1 MRSPLTSYTTWVFK
15 KISLYIRILFLLASE
30 EKRYSHIT
38 KHNTSTEVL
47 DSVSSHLLYAPPGI
61 FIFSN
66 ISSSS
71 FFIFFFLVYKCSSFS
86 QFVMPHLPAVTLWFI
101 LSWFKTSEV
110 LAILHLLS
118 AHSLFSPLYSGL
130 CPPPWLTKAA
140 VDTGDFLTGN
150 YNISF
155 QPFILLD
162 FYIACNSP
170 WNCFP
175 DFHGDHFYSSCISL
189 IVLSLSPWG
198 LCFLYLTLKYWYASA
213 SLCDPLFYSLLIL
226 SPNDH
231 NHFHY
236 FRYHLYTDAS

>member
-1 MRSPLTSYTTWVFK
+1 MLKFFPICHATFACSY
-15 KISLYIRILFLLASE
+15 S
-30 EKRYSHIT
+30 
-38 KHNTSTEVL
+38 
-47 DSVSSHLLYAPPGI
+47 
-61 FIFSN
+61 
-66 ISSSS
+66 
-71 FFIFFFLVYKCSSFS
+71 LVYTLLIQDLRSVGYSS
-86 QFVMPHLPAVTLWFI
+86 LT
-101 LSWFKTSEV
+101 
-110 LAILHLLS
+110 
-118 AHSLFSPLYSGL
+118 L
-130 CPPPWLTKAA
+130 CPFPLQSIVLWPLSTTRLTKAA

-155 QPFILLD
+155 QLFILLD